1 MAQGSRKTWG
11 SEGPAFV
18 AGAASLPDDSAATA
32 PQGPARPSAH
42 QADAEVQIPNAAVT
56 LDEANDLLVINE
68 VGSLLPSTRDGWAD
82 AVVAGPAKLSRST
95 ASWAKEVLGTETE
108 SAKAENERASQLSK
122 DTIERDNGED
132 ASPQTVDW
140 IDW

>member
-18 AGAASLPDDSAATA
+18 AGAASPPDDSAATA
-32 PQGPARPSAH
+32 PPGPARPSAH
-42 QADAEVQIPNAAVT
+42 QADAEIEMPNAAVT

-68 VGSLLPSTRDGWAD
+68 AGILLPSTRDGWAD
-82 AVVAGPAKLSRST
+82 AVVTGPAKLSRST
-95 ASWAKEVLGTETE
+95 ASWAKEVLATETE
-108 SAKAENERASQLSK
+108 STKAEIEQASHLSK
-122 DTIERDNGED
+122 DSIEPDNGED
-132 ASPQTVDW
+132 PSPQSVDW